1 MLKNYKGYLID
12 LDGTM
17 FRGNEPIDGAKAFI
31 DWLQQKQIPYVF
43 VTNNSSATLAQ
54 VAAKLNRMEIAA
66 NEDQV
71 ITSSKAC
78 ANYIKNKVKDPL
90 VYMIGEEGLYEALKA
105 KGISIT
111 DQDDAN
117 VVVIGIDRDIN
128 YEKLANAAL
137 AVRKGA
143 VFISTNS
150 DVAIPSERGLL
161 PGNGSLTAVISV
173 STGQEP
179 TFIGKPEPIIINEAL
194 NQLDLPKK
202 EIMMVG
208 DNYATDITAGIRAGI
223 DTLMV
228 FTGVTQKE
236 ELPNLEIQPTYYVD
250 NLRDWVEKITS

>member
-1 MLKNYKGYLID
+1 MKNYKGYLID

>member
-43 VTNNSSATLAQ
+43 VTNNSSATSAQ

-194 NQLDLPKK
+194 NQLGLPKK

-250 NLRDWVEKITS
+250 NLRDWVEKIIS

>member
-1 MLKNYKGYLID
+1 MKNYKGYLID

-250 NLRDWVEKITS
+250 NLRDWVEKIIS